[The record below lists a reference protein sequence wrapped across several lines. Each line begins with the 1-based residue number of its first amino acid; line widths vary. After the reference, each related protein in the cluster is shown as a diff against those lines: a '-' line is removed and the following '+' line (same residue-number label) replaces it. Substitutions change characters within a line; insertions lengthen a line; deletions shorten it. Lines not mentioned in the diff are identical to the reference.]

1 MVLEVEKRKGDG
13 PEVIG
18 LAGDVLKQSALAA
31 WRHVQQHAS
40 EYGITQEQVSGT
52 GISVHLVN
60 IARYREGPSAGVAMV
75 VAIVSALTGRPVR
88 PRLAMSGEVSL
99 KGHVGAVGGIGQ
111 KVVAAWRRGRTTV
124 ILPKENEADLALLP
138 AEIRQQLTVH
148 VIDDVREAVA
158 LH

>member
-1 MVLEVEKRKGDG
+1 MLLMLNDRLIRLQGYYMSPSDMAAFLGARFPGSGFAPEPEDVLDLERDDSDRANHESLVGEVTCLAAGSDSGNLAEGDVMVLEVEKRKGDG

-60 IARYREGPSAGVAMV
+60 IARYREGPNPLV
-75 VAIVSALTGRPVR
+75 
-88 PRLAMSGEVSL
+88 
-99 KGHVGAVGGIGQ
+99 
-111 KVVAAWRRGRTTV
+111 
-124 ILPKENEADLALLP
+124 
-138 AEIRQQLTVH
+138 
-148 VIDDVREAVA
+148 
-158 LH
+158 